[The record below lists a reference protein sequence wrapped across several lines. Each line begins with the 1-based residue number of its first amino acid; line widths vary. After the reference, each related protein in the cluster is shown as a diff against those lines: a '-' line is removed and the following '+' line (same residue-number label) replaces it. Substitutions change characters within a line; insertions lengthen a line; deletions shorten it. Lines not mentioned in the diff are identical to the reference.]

1 MSRIWEQT
9 IVVGHQAL
17 VRVFR
22 VHVPF
27 LEPKN
32 ES

>member
-1 MSRIWEQT
+1 MNRTWEQT

-22 VHVPF
+22 LHVPF
-27 LEPKN
+27 LEPKY
-32 ES
+32 ET

>member
-1 MSRIWEQT
+1 MNRIWEQT

-17 VRVFR
+17 VRVCG

-27 LEPKN
+27 FGPKY